1 VGDLERQRDARD
13 MWISRGHLVAMAAGT
28 LVLAGTTFALGFT
41 VGRSTAPP
49 AALAAADGDRDLVDL
64 LARVESSS
72 RPHGGV
78 DALTFPDALEGSPT
92 GPAPMPDAAIG
103 SLPTD
108 VAPTDAALQ
117 TPLPVGAPVV
127 LAPNG
132 VAEPVGD
139 APHPGAY
146 TIEVSRF
153 DEAAGAEALKRRLM
167 GTGLDAW
174 ISLNTSDGRG
184 TWRVDVAAYPD
195 EPSAGG
201 ALADVTARVK
211 ALGVPAA
218 PTVVPN
224 GH

>member
-1 VGDLERQRDARD
+1 MGDLERRRDARD
-13 MWISRGHLVAMAAGT
+13 MWISRGHLAAMAAGS

-49 AALAAADGDRDLVDL
+49 AAAASTAGDRELVDL
-64 LARVESSS
+64 LARVESSR

-78 DALTFPDALEGSPT
+78 DALTFPDALEGT
-92 GPAPMPDAAIG
+92 TVGPAPMPDGAI
-103 SLPTD
+103 PTL
-108 VAPTDAALQ
+108 AGPSPTDAALL
-117 TPLPVGAPVV
+117 TPLPPGSSVVVAPSGTV
-127 LAPNG
+127 API
-132 VAEPVGD
+132 GD
-139 APHPGAY
+139 APRAGAW

-153 DEAAGAEALKRRLM
+153 DDGESAEILKRRLV

-174 ISLNTSDGRG
+174 ISLHETGGRPA
-184 TWRVDVAAYPD
+184 WRVDVAAWPD
-195 EPSAGG
+195 EAAATA

-218 PTVVPN
+218 PTVVPT